1 MWDRL
6 TPGDIE
12 RVKAEVGE
20 RRAEILARHA
30 EELEGLDNDQVF
42 VKTLEQAIKTFVQ
55 KFNRSSA
62 ADAIVTPRGEP
73 EWLVALQQGRG

>member
-30 EELEGLDNDQVF
+30 EELEGLDNDQAF
-42 VKTLEQAIKTFVQ
+42 VKTLERPSRPLCRNSIGHP
-55 KFNRSSA
+55 
-62 ADAIVTPRGEP
+62 PRT
-73 EWLVALQQGRG
+73 LL